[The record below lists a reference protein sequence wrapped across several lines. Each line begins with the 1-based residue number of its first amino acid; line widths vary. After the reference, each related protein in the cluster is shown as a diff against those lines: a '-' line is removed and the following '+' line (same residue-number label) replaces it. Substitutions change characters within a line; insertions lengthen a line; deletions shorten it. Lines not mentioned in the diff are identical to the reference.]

1 MLERLGDTPEAVAE
15 TLRAAGVT
23 GVRNT
28 VRILNPVVRYALAAT
43 AGVREMDLISGDR
56 LRTVFA
62 TGVVTEEVVPAAV
75 LAFLD
80 SFHRGE
86 YPDLEMP
93 TEPG

>member
-1 MLERLGDTPEAVAE
+1 MLDRLGPTPEAVAE
-15 TLRAAGVT
+15 TLRAAGVK

-28 VRILNPVVRYALAAT
+28 VRILNPLVRYVLTTTPGAK
-43 AGVREMDLISGDR
+43 EMDLILGDR

-62 TGVVTEEVVPAAV
+62 DGRATEERVPDAV
-75 LAFLD
+75 LRFLE

-93 TEPG
+93 TDPG